1 MKSPMPQSI
10 KHDYK
15 ARILK
20 LQAFMKS
27 NNLDAFIV
35 STQDSIYYLS
45 GASYMPVE
53 RPFFIVVH
61 PEGVPQLVVPQLEY
75 DHMRKVEGFGEI
87 GSYFEYPSIE
97 GENWYDKLNSMLG
110 GQAVVAIEP
119 ELSVS
124 KAALLKV
131 KETVV
136 SPFITEMRRIKTP
149 DEIAAIRNAAA
160 WTDKGMHLVH
170 HGLYRGQSVIETTMP
185 AKTLQT
191 GVISSGEFD
200 YFNCSFITAGWAAP
214 KSAQPHSLP
223 DMHMRMGSGP
233 IVLMSYNRVNG
244 YAAEVERTVFL
255 GDPTTEERRLYDIV
269 MQARAIAYGMVKPGV
284 RCSDIDVATQ
294 EFFKSKGHGDRVIHR
309 TGHGIGLGNHE
320 QPWLS
325 SGSQDVLAENM
336 VISIEPALYFPEI
349 GGFRHSDTVL
359 VTKDGY
365 ERITQYPDD
374 LESLIVHEKRL
385 FLQLKGR
392 IIRKAI
398 HY

>member
-1 MKSPMPQSI
+1 MTIQKAQATQ
-10 KHDYK
+10 HDYK
-15 ARILK
+15 ARISK
-20 LQAFMKS
+20 LQQFMKS

-61 PEGVPQLVVPQLEY
+61 SEGIPQLVVPQLEY
-75 DHMRKVEGFGEI
+75 DHMCKIEGFGEI
-87 GSYFEYPSIE
+87 KSYFEYPSIE
-97 GENWYDKLNSMLG
+97 GENWYDKLNAMLG
-110 GQAVVAIEP
+110 EGAVVAIEP
-119 ELSVS
+119 DLSAAKV
-124 KAALLKV
+124 ALLKV
-131 KETVV
+131 KETVI
-136 SPFITEMRRIKTP
+136 SSFITEMRMVKTP
-149 DEIAAIRNAAA
+149 DELAAIRHAAE
-160 WTDKGMHLVH
+160 WTDKGMYLVH
-170 HGLYRGQSVIETTMP
+170 HGLYRGQSVIETIMP
-185 AKTLQT
+185 AKTLQN
-191 GVISSGEFD
+191 GVIAAGEFD

-214 KSAQPHSLP
+214 KSSQPHSLP
-223 DMHMRMGSGP
+223 NLHMKMGSGP

-255 GDPTTEERRLYDIV
+255 GDPTAEERRLYDIV
-269 MQARAIAYGMVKPGV
+269 MEARSIAYGMVKPGV
-284 RCSDIDVATQ
+284 RCGDIDVATQ
-294 EFFKSKGHGDRVIHR
+294 EFFKSKGYGGNIIHR

-374 LESLIVHEKRL
+374 LESLIVREKRL
-385 FLQLKGR
+385 FKQLKGK

-398 HY
+398 NY